1 MRAPE
6 SPATGSWSERGAT
19 YADSA
24 PHRLGPSLPKLYA
37 LARPVASDHCL
48 DIGTGTGHTAALLA
62 RSGAT
67 VVGLDPAEGM
77 LAAAR
82 ERYRALPNL
91 EFLLARGDAT
101 GLADDTFDLVTARH
115 TLHHHADLP
124 ATLAEVRRVLRPGG
138 RFVLV
143 DEVTPDAASDAWL
156 DAVER
161 ARDATHVRAYS
172 LTEWRAMLRAA
183 GLDVIVADIETEY
196 ELDVRSWVAR
206 TCEGERAASAVARL
220 FREAGS
226 HERARFSIVYE
237 AGEAVRFKL
246 PMAIVLACKPLVPN
260 DVTEPADPTNDP
272 TNDATNDATNERTTN
287 ATAAPGTNAATANA
301 GANGVANAAANAA
314 ANAGANGAAE
324 AAAKA
329 VAAAHHLA
337 LEGSAPG
344 PMGGPT

>member
-6 SPATGSWSERGAT
+6 SPATGSWSERGGT

-37 LARPVASDHCL
+37 LARPVASDRCL

-77 LAAAR
+77 LTAAR

-91 EFLLARGDAT
+91 EFLMARGDAT
-101 GLADDTFDLVTARH
+101 GLADDAFDLVTARH

-172 LTEWRAMLRAA
+172 LTEWRTMLRAA
-183 GLDVIVADIETEY
+183 GLEVIVADIETEY

-206 TCEGERAASAVARL
+206 TCEGEQAASAVARL

-237 AGEAVRFKL
+237 AGEAVRFNL
-246 PMAIVLACKPLVPN
+246 PMAIVLACKPRIPD
-260 DVTEPADPTNDP
+260 DVAEPTN
-272 TNDATNDATNERTTN
+272 TTYDATTNTATNTATNTT
-287 ATAAPGTNAATANA
+287 T
-301 GANGVANAAANAA
+301 ANAA
-314 ANAGANGAAE
+314 ANAGASAGANAG
-324 AAAKA
+324 ANATTPAR
-329 VAAAHHLA
+329 HLA

-344 PMGGPT
+344 PMGGPS